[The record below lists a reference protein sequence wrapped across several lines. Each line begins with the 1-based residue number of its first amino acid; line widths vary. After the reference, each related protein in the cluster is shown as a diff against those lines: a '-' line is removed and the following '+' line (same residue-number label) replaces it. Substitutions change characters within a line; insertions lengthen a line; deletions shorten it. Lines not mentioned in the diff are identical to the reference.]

1 MAKYTDITSSFSRN
15 FFTNDVSKAS
25 DLEAIK
31 QSIVNLC
38 VYGFG
43 DKPFNPQF
51 GSGVYE
57 LLFENLD
64 REDYVF
70 MSNKIQRH
78 LERYEPRA
86 FFEKVVFS
94 PVSDANLLTL
104 EVHYIVNIE
113 EDEPAKQSIKLS
125 LGRTR

>member
-1 MAKYTDITSSFSRN
+1 MAKYTDISSSFSRN

-31 QSIVNLC
+31 QSVINLC

-51 GSGVYE
+51 GTGVYE
-57 LLFENLD
+57 VLFENMTS
-64 REDYVF
+64 EDYVF
-70 MSNKIQRH
+70 ISNRIQRNI
-78 LERYEPRA
+78 EQYDPRVN
-86 FFEKVVFS
+86 FTKVKFS
-94 PVSDANLLTL
+94 PVSDSNQFTIEVYYSVDL
-104 EVHYIVNIE
+104 EKDQPV
-113 EDEPAKQSIKLS
+113 PQTIKLS